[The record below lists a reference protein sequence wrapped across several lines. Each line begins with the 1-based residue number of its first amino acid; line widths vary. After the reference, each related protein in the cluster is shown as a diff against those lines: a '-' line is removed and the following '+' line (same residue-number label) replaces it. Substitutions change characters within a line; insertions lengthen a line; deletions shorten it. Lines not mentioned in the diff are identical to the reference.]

1 MPSELAFPV
10 VFPVVNDKGNR
21 LLEVVSAEEAS
32 LDSVFLALMIAKL
45 EDKFL
50 LVHNAWRKCWEIPGG
65 IVEPTETP
73 RAAAVREFFEESSQT
88 AENVRFLGR
97 IRVDEPAKDRVIVG
111 AVFACDLARLA
122 PFTPND
128 EIEAVALWP
137 GGGLELD
144 AIDRALLSCYV

>member
-10 VFPVVNDKGNR
+10 VNNKGNR
-21 LLEVVSAEEAS
+21 LLEFTHVKEAH
-32 LDSVFLALMIAKL
+32 LDSVFLALMIAKH

-50 LVHNAWRKCWEIPGG
+50 LVYNAWRKCWEIPGG
-65 IVEPTETP
+65 LVEPGEAP
-73 RAAAVREFFEESSQT
+73 RVAAVREFFEESGQT

-97 IRVDEPAKDRVIVG
+97 IRVEEPAKNHIIVG
-111 AVFACDLARLA
+111 AIFGCEVLELI

-137 GGGLELD
+137 GEGLELD
-144 AIDRALLSCYV
+144 PIDRALLNLYR